1 MYATAMFV
9 RALDGSESTSLAL
22 YSHPNSADVDFS
34 KVEEIAE
41 LNPGQLV
48 RSVGGGMSRSVLAS
62 IDLTGPDGLS
72 PELFRAALDGIDRS
86 QPSGTQTLEAPSR
99 GVHWHVIAPHQ
110 RRASILL
117 GQLVNE
123 LCDFYVVSSVIASA
137 GIEVLV
143 EENEEGLLF
152 SLAEPTKKRLQKQHP
167 DRVIPKTLL
176 INRDTFSAMGMA
188 ARADL
193 GTFASLVT
201 GLDDAELREN
211 NAVVVGKDNKKQ
223 FWRAK

>member
-1 MYATAMFV
+1 MFV

-22 YSHPNSADVDFS
+22 YSHPNSTHVDFS
-34 KVEEIAE
+34 KVEEIAD

-48 RSVGGGMSRSVLAS
+48 RSVGGGMSRSILAL
-62 IDLTGPDGLS
+62 IDVTGPDGLS
-72 PELFRAALDGIDRS
+72 PESLRAVLDRIDRS
-86 QPSGTQTLEAPSR
+86 QPSGTRTLEAPSR
-99 GVHWHVIAPHQ
+99 GVRWHVIAPHQ
-110 RRASILL
+110 RRTTILL
-117 GQLVNE
+117 GQLVDE
-123 LCDFYVVSSVIASA
+123 LCDFYAASSVSAPA

-152 SLAEPTKKRLQKQHP
+152 SLAEPTKKRLQNQHP

-176 INRDTFSAMGMA
+176 INRDTFVAMDMA
-188 ARADL
+188 GRADL

-211 NAVVVGKDNKKQ
+211 NAVIVGKDNKKQ